1 MPGRARRRARG
12 RFADERDTNVAAGR
26 AGRRAAGSPDHRG
39 SRPGDAMEV
48 RAAVLVSTYE
58 NPRALDLALRA
69 WSRQR
74 VAPAWVVVADD
85 GSGPETEGVVER
97 WGAVHVR
104 VERGEGFGKCRA
116 VNAAVARA
124 GVLGAT
130 WLLFTDGDCLPAR
143 DLLARHL
150 VECRPARFV
159 AGGVIRLPRQAS
171 QALREEDVDTGRFER
186 MGGNKPHYALPRPL
200 GHLLD
205 RIQSRRAPWKGGN
218 SSAWLD
224 DIVRVGGYDQRF
236 GWGLED
242 NELGERLRNTGVRG
256 FSIRYTAPVYHLWH
270 ERPWVEPAAIVR
282 HQSMLAATRRIRATR
297 TEHGIR

>member
-1 MPGRARRRARG
+1 
-12 RFADERDTNVAAGR
+12 
-26 AGRRAAGSPDHRG
+26 
-39 SRPGDAMEV
+39 MEV
-48 RAAVLVSTYE
+48 RAAVVGSTCE

-85 GSGPETEGVVER
+85 GSGPATRAVVER
-97 WGAVHVR
+97 WGAVHVCLYH
-104 VERGEGFGKCRA
+104 GEGFGKCRM

-124 GVLGAT
+124 RALGAT

-159 AGGVIRLPRQAS
+159 AGGVIRLPREAS
-171 QALREEDVDTGRFER
+171 EALREDDVDAGRFER
-186 MGGNKPHYALPRPL
+186 MGGNKPHYVLPRPL

-205 RIQSRRAPWKGGN
+205 RIQPRRAPWKGGN

-242 NELGERLRNTGVRG
+242 NELGERLRNAGVRG

-270 ERPWVEPAAIVR
+270 ERPWVEPAAIIR
-282 HQSMLAATRRIRATR
+282 HQAMLAATRRTRATW